1 MSFFSL
7 VLLALA
13 LSIDCFTVCLVF
25 GMQRSAYRRA
35 LKPGEK
41 DPFPSLGGTAAKAGL
56 VFAIYHIIMIVLGWL
71 LGWGVNA
78 IVARYDHWFAFALL
92 LGIGVKTIIDGFN
105 ARDAQLKVHS
115 MFDWKSLL
123 LMGLAVS
130 IDAFAVGISLKMIE
144 VSLLEICTVVPV
156 VVFLA
161 SLFGVFLGF
170 HTHKQMKRI
179 SLPAV
184 NLIGGLVLI
193 GIGVRILIE
202 HLTDI

>member
-56 VFAIYHIIMIVLGWL
+56 VFAVYHIIMIVLGWL

-144 VSLLEICTVVPV
+144 VSLLEICGDLHRGAGGGFPRQP
-156 VVFLA
+156 FRGIPGIPYAQADEADFA
-161 SLFGVFLGF
+161 SGGEPYRGLGVDWDWG
-170 HTHKQMKRI
+170 
-179 SLPAV
+179 
-184 NLIGGLVLI
+184 
-193 GIGVRILIE
+193 E
-202 HLTDI
+202 DTD

>member
-1 MSFFSL
+1 M

-56 VFAIYHIIMIVLGWL
+56 VFAVYHIIMIVLGWL

-123 LMGLAVS
+123 LMG
-130 IDAFAVGISLKMIE
+130 VGISLKMID

-161 SLFGVFLGF
+161 SLSGVFLGF

-202 HLTDI
+202 HLNGL

>member
-1 MSFFSL
+1 M

-56 VFAIYHIIMIVLGWL
+56 VFAVYHIIMIVLGWL

-78 IVARYDHWFAFALL
+78 IVARYDHWFAVALL

-130 IDAFAVGISLKMIE
+130 IDAFAVGISLKMID

-161 SLFGVFLGF
+161 SLSGVCLGF

-202 HLTDI
+202 HLSGL

>member
-1 MSFFSL
+1 M

-56 VFAIYHIIMIVLGWL
+56 VFAVYHIIMIVLGWL

-144 VSLLEICTVVPV
+144 VSLLEICIVVPV

-202 HLTDI
+202 HLSGV

>member
-13 LSIDCFTVCLVF
+13 LSIDCSTVCLVF

-56 VFAIYHIIMIVLGWL
+56 VFAVYHIIMIVLGWL

-144 VSLLEICTVVPV
+144 VSLLEICIVVPV

-202 HLTDI
+202 HLSGV

>member
-56 VFAIYHIIMIVLGWL
+56 VFAVYHIIMIVLGWL

-144 VSLLEICTVVPV
+144 VSLLEICIVVPV

-202 HLTDI
+202 HLSGV

>member
-1 MSFFSL
+1 
-7 VLLALA
+7 
-13 LSIDCFTVCLVF
+13 
-25 GMQRSAYRRA
+25 
-35 LKPGEK
+35 
-41 DPFPSLGGTAAKAGL
+41 
-56 VFAIYHIIMIVLGWL
+56 MIVLGWL

-123 LMGLAVS
+123 LMG
-130 IDAFAVGISLKMIE
+130 VGISLKMID

-161 SLFGVFLGF
+161 SLSGVFLGF

-202 HLTDI
+202 HLSGL

>member
-56 VFAIYHIIMIVLGWL
+56 VFAVYHIIMIVLGWL

-156 VVFLA
+156 VVYGNRSYGNA
-161 SLFGVFLGF
+161 
-170 HTHKQMKRI
+170 
-179 SLPAV
+179 
-184 NLIGGLVLI
+184 
-193 GIGVRILIE
+193 LIE
-202 HLTDI
+202 LRDILTETGFRPLA